1 MTGDEL
7 LSEAMALGS
16 PGEGARLLGRGG
28 LYLYTASW
36 PSQPEHRV
44 YEPAFGLI
52 LQGAKSVRADG
63 ASLTFQAGQSLL
75 IGTDLAVLTRVVEA
89 SPARPYALLGV
100 RPDMALLRELAAGE
114 PASSDPVIGAAPFAA
129 QAADAQVLAAMGRLL
144 RLAREPRA
152 ERALAPLALREV
164 HWWMLEGPHG
174 ALLRRLVSAD
184 GPASR
189 IAGITAAIRADPARP
204 LRVPDL
210 ARDAGMS
217 PSAFHAHFRR
227 LTATTPLQFQ
237 KRLRLIEA
245 RARLR
250 AGSGVGEAAFAVGYE
265 SPTQFSRDYRRAF
278 GTAPREDRAEPLA
291 AE

>member
-7 LSEAMALGS
+7 LQEALALGG
-16 PGEGARLLGRGG
+16 PGEGARLLGQGG
-28 LYLYTASW
+28 LYLYTASR
-36 PSQPEHRV
+36 PSRPEHRV

-52 LQGAKSVRADG
+52 LQGVKSVRAG
-63 ASLTFQAGQSLL
+63 GPPITFGAGQSLL

-89 SPARPYALLGV
+89 SPARPYALVGV
-100 RPDMALLRELAAGE
+100 RPDMALLRELVAGE
-114 PASSDPVIGAAPFAA
+114 PAPSEPEGAPIAA

-144 RLAREPRA
+144 RLAGDPRA

-174 ALLRRLVSAD
+174 ALLRRLARAD
-184 GPASR
+184 GPAAR
-189 IAGITAAIRADPARP
+189 IAGITAASRADPALP

-278 GTAPREDRAEPLA
+278 GTAPSEDRGRPLA